1 MAAYS
6 MDLRQR
12 VARAWDADPDAEA
25 IAAKYE
31 VSRAW
36 VHRLIQRRRETGSL
50 APRQQTKF
58 RQRALDAHQEANLL
72 ALITAQPDATLAELR
87 DALPTS
93 AGVSTLWRAIDR
105 SARPDRQKKP
115 YTPTNSDALTSRRRG
130 GTGRPGCRS
139 GTSGATCFSMNVA

>member
-12 VARAWDADPDAEA
+12 VARAWDAGMDAESV
-25 IAAKYE
+25 AAKYD

-50 APRQQTKF
+50 APRRQTKF
-58 RQRALDAHQEANLL
+58 RGRTLAEAEERRLA

-87 DALPTS
+87 EALPTS
-93 AGVSTLWRAIDR
+93 AALSTLWRVIDR
-105 SARPDRQKKP
+105 LKLTVKK
-115 YTPTNSDALTSRRRG
+115 NGARRR
-130 GTGRPGCRS
+130 TAAP
-139 GTSGATCFSMNVA
+139 